1 MLNSFQHPSCRK
13 DKLPQVERWA
23 LKQVQGDDEEG
34 RVALAQREN
43 KKRTFLHT
51 RFCGLSC
58 RMIHHALLTLAPAH
72 GDPAPPRCNAD
83 YRWTPAKA
91 MAFLEALAVCGKVAE
106 AARGVGM
113 TRQAAYRLRSRS
125 AFVAQGWPL
134 ALAAGKARRR
144 ARGRVRRRQWPAQG
158 DASGAAR

>member
-1 MLNSFQHPSCRK
+1 M
-13 DKLPQVERWA
+13 
-23 LKQVQGDDEEG
+23 
-34 RVALAQREN
+34 
-43 KKRTFLHT
+43 T
-51 RFCGLSC
+51 
-58 RMIHHALLTLAPAH
+58 HHAPIAPAAPVDGAH
-72 GDPAPPRCNAD
+72 AAPPRCNAD

-106 AARGVGM
+106 AARSVGM